1 MHGGPPHAS
10 ALAPKGFEDLSPRQ
24 FAEREADMATSN
36 ALYQKA
42 WDASISEANVVK
54 WLAHPKV
61 VAARRLK

>member
-1 MHGGPPHAS
+1 MYGGEDVPPHAS

-42 WDASISEANVVK
+42 WDAWDA
-54 WLAHPKV
+54 
-61 VAARRLK
+61 